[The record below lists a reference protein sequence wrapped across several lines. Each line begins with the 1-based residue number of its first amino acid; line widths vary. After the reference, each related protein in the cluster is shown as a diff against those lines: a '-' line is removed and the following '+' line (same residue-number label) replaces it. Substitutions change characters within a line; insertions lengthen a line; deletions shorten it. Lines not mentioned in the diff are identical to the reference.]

1 MLFQQPFYVTTCG
14 TIKIYKKKCRSWQKN
29 QSNGENMRTL
39 YEYEGEC
46 CHKNCDKM
54 IVQISVLLKLREKWI
69 TTNENSGLC
78 QLAQRAG

>member
-1 MLFQQPFYVTTCG
+1 
-14 TIKIYKKKCRSWQKN
+14 
-29 QSNGENMRTL
+29 MRTL